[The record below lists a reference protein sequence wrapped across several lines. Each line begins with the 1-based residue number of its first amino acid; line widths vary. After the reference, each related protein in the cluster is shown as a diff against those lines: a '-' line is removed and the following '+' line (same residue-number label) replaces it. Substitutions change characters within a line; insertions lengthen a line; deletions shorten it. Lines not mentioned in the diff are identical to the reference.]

1 MLMTARVLST
11 WRCRGGRH
19 SRGRGVV
26 RVALALTVM
35 LAAEPAAASGFFV
48 SADGDF
54 LSADHAVRKCPAPYV
69 ETEEGRLPL
78 ERVAS
83 SRKLDVSLL
92 RAKRGNPAFAYF
104 PMRPSASLRGPLI
117 MVRRRAGDDELRV
130 VHARFAGYAE
140 NLGDKLVVRAER
152 PIIVGDSGSPLVD
165 AEGALV
171 GMMVAKAVKE
181 NTIGIAVDTFT
192 LVDFLAE
199 AGVSIETVEPAARPD
214 GHERESPEAI
224 AGRFTYAVGCLAA
237 LEDAAQLR
245 TPASPPQ

>member
-1 MLMTARVLST
+1 MLMTARSISARL
-11 WRCRGGRH
+11 CRRQ
-19 SRGRGVV
+19 SVV
-26 RVALALTVM
+26 RMALVLALVIIVH
-35 LAAEPAAASGFFV
+35 PAAASGFFV

-69 ETEEGRLPL
+69 ETEKGRLPL

-104 PMRPSASLRGPLI
+104 PMRPSVSLRGPLT
-117 MVRRRAGDDELRV
+117 MVRRRSGADKLRV

-165 AEGALV
+165 ADGALV

-181 NTIGIAVDTFT
+181 DRIGIAVDTFT

-199 AGVSIETVEPAARPD
+199 AGVSIETVDPATRPN
-214 GHERESPEAI
+214 GSKRASPEAI

-245 TPASPPQ
+245 SPASPPQ

>member
-1 MLMTARVLST
+1 MPMTAALIFV
-11 WRCRGGRH
+11 WR
-19 SRGRGVV
+19 SRWQSVV
-26 RVALALTVM
+26 RTGLMLALFV
-35 LAAEPAAASGFFV
+35 AAHPAAASGFFV

-104 PMRPSASLRGPLI
+104 PMRPSVSLQGPLT
-117 MVRRRAGDDELRV
+117 MVRRRSGADELRV
-130 VHARFAGYAE
+130 VHARFAGRAA

-165 AEGALV
+165 ADGALV

-199 AGVSIETVEPAARPD
+199 AGVRIETVDPAARGSGP
-214 GHERESPEAI
+214 GHESAEAV

-237 LEDAAQLR
+237 LEDAAHLR
-245 TPASPPQ
+245 SPASPPQ